1 MDARDSRVHNYPP
14 RWNGAPSQDLLVIRR
29 IINRI
34 RRNHQSGAVS
44 LDPLRW
50 GLIPHQCQDPKGGRK
65 PINSKRETVVMSALT
80 GSRHWSAG
88 NSVVMGQQETLR
100 FTLAILANAPRVA

>member
-1 MDARDSRVHNYPP
+1 MRFSKAWTTATAACTTIRPAGTPRRV
-14 RWNGAPSQDLLVIRR
+14 
-29 IINRI
+29 I
-34 RRNHQSGAVS
+34 RRNHQTGAVS
-44 LDPLRW
+44 LGPLRW

-80 GSRHWSAG
+80 GSRYWSAG

-100 FTLAILANAPRVA
+100 FTSAILANAPRVA